1 MNNLK
6 DTELKKRKEK
16 PHQFPHGYLNILQQS
31 RQIMPHTHSS
41 RGLNVELTISI
52 ILPANWST
60 YTVSLYLVF
69 RSQQKYF
76 TKGPKTTLTSTGN
89 HTNAA
94 GYIIM

>member
-52 ILPANWST
+52 ILLAN
-60 YTVSLYLVF
+60 
-69 RSQQKYF
+69 
-76 TKGPKTTLTSTGN
+76 
-89 HTNAA
+89 
-94 GYIIM
+94 